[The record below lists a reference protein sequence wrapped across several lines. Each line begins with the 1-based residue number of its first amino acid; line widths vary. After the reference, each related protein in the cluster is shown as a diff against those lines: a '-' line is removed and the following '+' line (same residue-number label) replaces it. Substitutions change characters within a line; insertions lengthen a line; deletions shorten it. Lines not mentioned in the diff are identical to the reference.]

1 MKINNKE
8 VCIITTCP
16 FCGHANEIEVNEM
29 DYLDWGDGMTVQ
41 EAFPYL
47 SPEERE
53 MLISGICPTCW
64 EKTFAD
70 EPEDSKAFSDFYEG
84 DFDLEMG
91 FNPYEGCYD
100 YDC

>member
-1 MKINNKE
+1 MRTNNRE
-8 VCIITTCP
+8 VCLVTVCP
-16 FCGHANEIEVNEM
+16 FCGHVNEIEVNEM
-29 DYLDWGDGMTVQ
+29 DYWYWDDGISVQ

-70 EPEDSKAFSDFYEG
+70 EPEEELEDYEE
-84 DFDLEMG
+84 DTCEMG
-91 FNPYEGCYD
+91 FNPYEGGYD

>member
-8 VCIITTCP
+8 VCIVTVCP
-16 FCGHANEIEVNEM
+16 FCGHGNEVEVNEM
-29 DYLDWGDGMTVQ
+29 DYWDWQDGMLAQ

-70 EPEDSKAFSDFYEG
+70 EEEPEDYEE
-84 DFDLEMG
+84 DAYEIG
-91 FNPYEGCYD
+91 FNPYMGGYD